1 MCTDSRLVSSQRWAL
16 QRRKF
21 FPLLDD
27 DGDDGGNEDDGSD
40 GALAPPWHSI
50 SPGRVQLS
58 AGHSSGGGGVCEHLE
73 NSAVGMMALAL
84 SIRSWPLMILPAP
97 PLWLSDG
104 ASSMELTFQEATFPK
119 RL

>member
-1 MCTDSRLVSSQRWAL
+1 M
-16 QRRKF
+16 
-21 FPLLDD
+21 
-27 DGDDGGNEDDGSD
+27 
-40 GALAPPWHSI
+40 
-50 SPGRVQLS
+50 
-58 AGHSSGGGGVCEHLE
+58 CEHLE